1 MWKLFA
7 YGKIFTHGK
16 IKSERKS
23 SKKKKPKKKQAQRN
37 EKEYHSV
44 KKRKK
49 SFVKVTGIGGAP
61 HTGIQISNKEVSVK
75 PKFVKHN
82 VKNEVS
88 FYLCKY

>member
-1 MWKLFA
+1 M
-7 YGKIFTHGK
+7 GKSLLME
-16 IKSERKS
+16 KSKAKES
-23 SKKKKPKKKQAQRN
+23 PVKKKRPKKKQAQQN

-49 SFVKVTGIGGAP
+49 SFVKVTGTGGAP

-75 PKFVKHN
+75 PKFVKRN